1 MQFSKIYTIL
11 AVNKIL
17 APNRAFFR
25 IQIYKFMAQQSQNFL
40 TKYLTEVKEEMRKV
54 TWPTSKQV
62 RNTTILVII
71 ISLAIAAFFG
81 GLDFIFTYILETLLA
96 N

>member
-1 MQFSKIYTIL
+1 
-11 AVNKIL
+11 
-17 APNRAFFR
+17 
-25 IQIYKFMAQQSQNFL
+25 MAQQSQNFL